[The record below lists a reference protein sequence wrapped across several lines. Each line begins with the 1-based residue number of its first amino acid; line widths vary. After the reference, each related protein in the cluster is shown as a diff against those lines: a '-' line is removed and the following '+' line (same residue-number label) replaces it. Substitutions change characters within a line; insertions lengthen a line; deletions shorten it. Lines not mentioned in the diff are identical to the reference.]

1 MASPEVSCAILARA
15 APAVRPALA
24 SVERATPRRT
34 RLRVVS
40 SPTDA
45 TRDHSAR
52 TACLQ
57 HAGRRASRACEAN
70 ARRCTH
76 PPRARRPSGLIGS
89 KALIAGLHR
98 RCITPNPTKR
108 EASSQAAVALQR
120 CNVAQE
126 RHLHRY
132 KSPALRLYAVERA
145 SMLCCVA
152 RYWKAGGCNLASP
165 QRRPLTLQPWQGSL
179 VARIRTGPKAARGS
193 VARTTQGLKCG
204 SWRWIQSARL
214 PPRTCSASGFARCGC
229 RSLRSALA
237 SI

>member
-1 MASPEVSCAILARA
+1 MASPEVSCAMLARA

-57 HAGRRASRACEAN
+57 KAGRRASRACEAN

-76 PPRARRPSGLIGS
+76 PRARRPSGLIGS

-126 RHLHRY
+126 RHVHRY
-132 KSPALRLYAVERA
+132 KSPAPRLYAVERA

-152 RYWKAGGCNLASP
+152 RYWKAGGCNRASRP
-165 QRRPLTLQPWQGSL
+165 VPSRPLGVLGREDTYRTKGSK
-179 VARIRTGPKAARGS
+179 RQRGTNHAGS
-193 VARTTQGLKCG
+193 KCG